1 MWLHAWVYVPGK
13 SKYMYAWIM
22 PGESRSI
29 LSNRETGVSI
39 RIIEWNLVLLIMG
52 PGLVVH
58 SLI

>member
-1 MWLHAWVYVPGK
+1 
-13 SKYMYAWIM
+13 MYAWIM

>member
-1 MWLHAWVYVPGK
+1 MSQESQSTCMHGV
-13 SKYMYAWIM
+13 M

>member
-1 MWLHAWVYVPGK
+1 MHG
-13 SKYMYAWIM
+13 YMSQESQSTFMHGFM

>member
-1 MWLHAWVYVPGK
+1 MHG
-13 SKYMYAWIM
+13 YMSQESQSTCMHGFM
-22 PGESRSI
+22 PAAGESRSI